1 MNIAK
6 KLLVLA
12 AALSVLAFGAAF
24 AGDGGTKPE
33 AVAMVKK
40 AVAYVQA
47 NGAEKAYAAFGEK
60 TGPFKDRDMY
70 VYVYDLNGNCL
81 AHGMNPKLV
90 GKNNMDAQDADGVY
104 YVKNRMEMA
113 KTKASF
119 WQDYKYSDPVTKKL
133 APKSAYCEK
142 LNATV
147 ICVGVYG

>member
-1 MNIAK
+1 MPK

-12 AALSVLAFGAAF
+12 AALLTIGVGFAA
-24 AGDGGTKPE
+24 DKGTKAE
-33 AVAMVKK
+33 ATAMVKK
-40 AVAYVQA
+40 AVAYIQA

-81 AHGMNPKLV
+81 AHGTNPKLV

-113 KTKASF
+113 KTKSSF
-119 WQDYKYSDPVTKKL
+119 WQDYKYTDPVTKKIE
-133 APKSAYCEK
+133 PKSAYCEK

-147 ICVGVYG
+147 ICVGVYS